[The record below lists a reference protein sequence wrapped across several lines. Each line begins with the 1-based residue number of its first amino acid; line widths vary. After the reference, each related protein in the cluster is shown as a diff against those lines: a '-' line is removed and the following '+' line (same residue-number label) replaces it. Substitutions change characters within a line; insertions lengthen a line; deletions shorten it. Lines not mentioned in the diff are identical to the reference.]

1 MAISPA
7 IAATN
12 EVIKITAFPIF
23 TICIS
28 ENARL
33 SIKIDIV
40 KPIPAIIPAD
50 RICVQLISPGKSA
63 ILSFTDI
70 QLARKIPIGFPVSRP
85 RNIPGTIGSRGGV
98 NRAKSIFTPALAS
111 AKMGI
116 IKKVTQG

>member
-23 TICIS
+23 TMCIP

-40 KPIPAIIPAD
+40 KPIPAIIDSEIHGRFCIASE
-50 RICVQLISPGKSA
+50 L
-63 ILSFTDI
+63 
-70 QLARKIPIGFPVSRP
+70 LA
-85 RNIPGTIGSRGGV
+85 N
-98 NRAKSIFTPALAS
+98 
-111 AKMGI
+111 
-116 IKKVTQG
+116 